1 MVRPPLGGAKEGRTV
16 GKDKEKELVDESS
29 EESFP
34 ASDPPSWT
42 ASPPSVTPPGVGTE
56 TAPIRR
62 ISTQATASVKT
73 AVRRMTKDPSSLFLM
88 GGMAMAAT
96 SLGLMAAGRK
106 HASLLAGIAVPSI
119 LLAGL
124 YRQLTGLAQ
133 AEPFRPDLH

>member
-1 MVRPPLGGAKEGRTV
+1 V

-42 ASPPSVTPPGVGTE
+42 ASPPPVTPSGVKKAA
-56 TAPIRR
+56 APIRR

-73 AVRRMTKDPSSLFLM
+73 AVRRMTKNPSGLFLM
-88 GGMAMAAT
+88 GGLAMAAT

-124 YRQLTGLAQ
+124 YRQLAGRAPI
-133 AEPFRPDLH
+133 EPFRPDLH